1 MLAAD
6 CERAWLHAGWE
17 DAMQKWFEWLEEITK
32 KDERKKME
40 EVHQQRVS
48 QMIKS
53 ADGSAGSCT
62 RSRSPQHGEEERR
75 SRRKNKRMSG
85 CWTDVKQ
92 RRKNGQSHWQC
103 DERVQNLEDK
113 PWKKEELNWR
123 KPDQG

>member
-53 ADGSAGSCT
+53 AEGSAGL
-62 RSRSPQHGEEERR
+62 QHKITKPTWRGGAQVLKVEEEVARLLDR
-75 SRRKNKRMSG
+75 CEAKRKEWAK
-85 CWTDVKQ
+85 
-92 RRKNGQSHWQC
+92 HWQC
-103 DERVQNLEDK
+103 DEGRMRN
-113 PWKKEELNWR
+113 
-123 KPDQG
+123 